1 MQILEIDIDTDQ
13 KNKNARL
20 ETISA
25 NAINDLIIEMHS
37 FKYRK
42 KYKSTR
48 RISKG
53 FRIDIKSLNSTNY

>member
-13 KNKNARL
+13 KNKNARS

-48 RISKG
+48 
-53 FRIDIKSLNSTNY
+53 